1 MSQNAYPT
9 GGAQGPGQ
17 NTVQAVVVGSL
28 DSNGNFVPA
37 SASAGLPT
45 TGGGGG
51 GGGAVTV
58 ADGADVNE
66 GSTADAVIAA
76 GAAGTVSAKLRR
88 ISTDIGTLA
97 TNSAAKGQATM
108 AASVPVA
115 IASDQSAVPVSLG
128 TVKAAST
135 PAVAADTAL
144 VVAISP
150 NNAVGILDSAGT
162 NKATVKPASTA
173 AVATDTSLVVQPLIA
188 GLVQSSIAL
197 SGSTVNGSAL
207 TVGGLSASITELN
220 AVSFAAASGNSAI
233 VTPTTGTSAIFALN
247 LTAFTAG
254 SSTGLDCV
262 LQYSPDAQTN
272 WYDFWHF
279 ERLTAASEVTTPP
292 LPYSTMPRRVK
303 FTNAGGAATTATA
316 SLVSTRVTTSVPP
329 VYQFFDRTA
338 GLLSGTASATG
349 TAFRIDGAKNVTVGV
364 TLGTATTPASYQI
377 QVSADGTNW
386 VGVAAGSAAVA
397 SSTTRYT
404 ATGVTERFVRVAVTS
419 AATAQTGT
427 VIYIAAT
434 V

>member
-58 ADGADVNE
+58 ADGADVAE
-66 GSTADAVIAA
+66 GATTDAIVAA
-76 GAAGTVSAKLRR
+76 GAAGSVSAKLRR
-88 ISTDIGTLA
+88 ISNDMGTVA
-97 TNSAAKGQATM
+97 TNLPAKGQVVM
-108 AASVPVA
+108 ASSLPVA

-135 PAVAADTAL
+135 PAAAADTAL

-150 NNAVGILDSAGT
+150 NNAVALLDSAGT
-162 NKATVKPASTA
+162 NKATIKAGSTA
-173 AVATDTSLVVQPLIA
+173 VVATDTSLVVQPLIG
-188 GLVQSSIAL
+188 GLVQASIAL
-197 SGSTVNGSAL
+197 SGSTVNGAAL
-207 TVGGLSASITELN
+207 TVSGLSAAVTELS
-220 AVSFAAASGNSAI
+220 AVSFAAASGNSA
-233 VTPTTGTSAIFALN
+233 VTTPTTGTSAIFALN

-262 LQYSPDAQTN
+262 LQYSPDGQTN

-279 ERLTAASEVTTPP
+279 ERLTATGELTTPP

-303 FTNAGGAATTATA
+303 FTNATGAATTATA
-316 SLVSTRVTTSVPP
+316 SLFSTRVATSVAP

-349 TAFRIDGAKNVTVGV
+349 SAFRIDGAKNVAVNV
-364 TLGTATTPASYQI
+364 TLGAATTPASYQI

-386 VGVAAGSAAVA
+386 SAVAAGTAAVA
-397 SSTTRYT
+397 NSTTRYT
-404 ATGVTERFVRVAVTS
+404 ATGITERFVRVAVTS
-419 AATAQTGT
+419 AATGQTGT
-427 VIYIAAT
+427 VVSISAT